1 MTKSFKTV
9 EKTYVFVYN
18 ICKLNLEQIM
28 DKNNNS
34 VTNEELIAAFDNE
47 GSKSAV
53 SKNPDAPKQQ
63 EMKEKKSKVKH
74 PIDKLNACFDVIGG
88 LGLAGG
94 VAMLLFSFL
103 SPTEIAEP
111 LHFPDLTKKT
121 QAESVYSDLTGEP
134 LADASLKTAPTYC
147 IQTPNGMD
155 GARPHAGLNQ
165 AGVVFEAIA
174 EAGITRFAAIYQ
186 NPTASIIGPIRSLRI
201 YYLQWDTPFDCT
213 IVHAGGS
220 GDALAAV
227 SHGYKNMDENYIYMH
242 RGTVVSRRWNNLFTT
257 AGNLRRFSDDNGYT
271 TSEIK
276 GFKRMTPEESGRA
289 RADALAV
296 ERLNITNPTTNNT
309 SELKPAV
316 SDIAFRLG
324 GWGDFNIKYQYDEH
338 SNKYFRGYESGESH
352 EVYDCAEGDGSGQN
366 PESGCTLTQMAPSV
380 VIAMMVAERRAA
392 DNYHEDIDVI
402 GMGDAYIFQNGTA
415 VRGTWKKDS
424 TESQIQFLDAE
435 GKDIALA
442 PGQTFITAVP
452 NYGSVDF

>member
-1 MTKSFKTV
+1 MQKNEQETISKDITDQELASAFGGGSEDKARKHASKRHATHGPAG
-9 EKTYVFVYN
+9 
-18 ICKLNLEQIM
+18 KLYIIY
-28 DKNNNS
+28 S
-34 VTNEELIAAFDNE
+34 II
-47 GSKSAV
+47 GAV
-53 SKNPDAPKQQ
+53 G
-63 EMKEKKSKVKH
+63 
-74 PIDKLNACFDVIGG
+74 LIGG
-88 LGLAGG
+88 I
-94 VAMLLFSFL
+94 AMLVVALLIPQRVSEGIVFNWSENEQ
-103 SPTEIAEP
+103 SSDA
-111 LHFPDLTKKT
+111 
-121 QAESVYSDLTGEP
+121 VYSRLTGEL
-134 LADASLKTAPTYC
+134 LADASLLNSPAYC
-147 IQTPNGMD
+147 IQTPNGTD

-165 AGVVFEAIA
+165 AGVIFEAIA

-227 SHGYKNMDENYIYMH
+227 SRGYKNLDENYTYMY
-242 RGTVVSRRWNNLFTT
+242 RGTVGSRLWNNLFTT

-276 GFKRMTPEESGRA
+276 GFKRMTPEESSRS
-289 RADALAV
+289 RIDALAV
-296 ERLNITNPTTNNT
+296 EKLDIVKPASGNT

-316 SDIAFRLG
+316 SDITLRLG
-324 GWGDFNIKYQYDEH
+324 GWGDFNVKYQYNAD
-338 SNKYFRGYESGESH
+338 SNKYLRSYESGAAH
-352 EVYDCAEGDGSGQN
+352 EVYDCAEGDGNGQD
-366 PESGCTLTQMAPSV
+366 PESSCNLTQMAPSV
-380 VIAMMVAERRAA
+380 VVAMVVSERRAA

-424 TESQIQFLDAE
+424 AETQIQFLDAD
-435 GKDIALA
+435 GKEIALA

>member
-1 MTKSFKTV
+1 MHKNEQETISKDITDQELASAFGGGSEDKTRKHASKRHATH
-9 EKTYVFVYN
+9 ESAG
-18 ICKLNLEQIM
+18 KLYIIYSIIGVVGL
-28 DKNNNS
+28 
-34 VTNEELIAAFDNE
+34 
-47 GSKSAV
+47 
-53 SKNPDAPKQQ
+53 
-63 EMKEKKSKVKH
+63 
-74 PIDKLNACFDVIGG
+74 IGG
-88 LGLAGG
+88 IVMLV
-94 VAMLLFSFL
+94 VALLIPQRVS
-103 SPTEIAEP
+103 
-111 LHFPDLTKKT
+111 
-121 QAESVYSDLTGEP
+121 ESIVFNWSENEQSSDAVYSRLTGEQ
-134 LADASLKTAPTYC
+134 LADANLLNAPAYC
-147 IQTPNGMD
+147 IQTPNGTD

-165 AGVVFEAIA
+165 AGVIFEAIA

-227 SHGYKNMDENYIYMH
+227 SRGYKNLDENYTYMY
-242 RGTVVSRRWNNLFTT
+242 RGTVGSRLWNNLFTT

-276 GFKRMTPEESGRA
+276 GFKRMTPEESSRS
-289 RADALAV
+289 RIDALVV
-296 ERLNITNPTTNNT
+296 EKLDIVKPASGNT

-316 SDIAFRLG
+316 SDITLRLG
-324 GWGDFNIKYQYDEH
+324 GWGDFNVKYQYDEH
-338 SNKYFRGYESGESH
+338 SNKYFRSYESGAAH
-352 EVYDCAEGDGSGQN
+352 EVYDCAEGDGNGQN

-380 VIAMMVAERRAA
+380 VVAMVVSERRAA

-424 TESQIQFLDAE
+424 AEAQIQFLDAD
-435 GKDIALA
+435 GKEIALA